1 MKKKHRIR
9 GILICLGILI
19 VLSAI
24 GVIAIWPTW
33 KKYYKGDQ
41 VDDPNEPRIAVE
53 SEYIDFNSENGLLY
67 VNNEIII
74 VTYEGASRSDIET
87 LAQDF
92 KADLVSAME
101 EIGFWQL
108 RFKERM
114 SFEELQTVLK
124 KLKKNDIVEDAFLNT
139 VHEEEGDNFLILEDD
154 GGGGASVEEK
164 EASLFYPDDPWN
176 KDAKEWNVD
185 VPRGSNWGMEAIRA
199 PYAPT

>member
-1 MKKKHRIR
+1 MKKKYRIR

>member
-164 EASLFYPDDPWN
+164 EASPFYPDDPWN

>member
-1 MKKKHRIR
+1 
-9 GILICLGILI
+9 
-19 VLSAI
+19 
-24 GVIAIWPTW
+24 
-33 KKYYKGDQ
+33 
-41 VDDPNEPRIAVE
+41 
-53 SEYIDFNSENGLLY
+53 
-67 VNNEIII
+67 
-74 VTYEGASRSDIET
+74 
-87 LAQDF
+87 
-92 KADLVSAME
+92 
-101 EIGFWQL
+101 
-108 RFKERM
+108 M